1 MAKNSAHPFFPFR
14 GYDQNSV
21 NIMWFDMLGVY
32 ATTETKWQKFVKMQS
47 RNAKAVLQNQH
58 KI

>member
-32 ATTETKWQKFVKMQS
+32 ATTWNKMAKICK
-47 RNAKAVLQNQH
+47 NAIRKC
-58 KI
+58 